1 MNHPIRKILSL
12 LFILFFT
19 NTLAEGSVRDSLQ
32 EKIDKVAM
40 RRLGHEFLKCIGD
53 YESRVLPIEKIGE
66 QYKIVFER
74 EFAIDP
80 DDLVSTIDEIIIK
93 DALPTNNYLVE
104 VEQCNTKEIIHS
116 FVIGKFNR
124 SSLIPCS
131 GRILPKNC
139 HHILITIF
147 DTQHLY
153 MQPPYP
159 SSSTSSFPFLSLL
172 LAAVMISVIILF
184 FYFRKKPQKEVDH
197 IITIGTS
204 CFDKKNQT
212 LSYQNQSSELST
224 KEAELLLLLYA
235 NLNDTVKRE
244 TLLNSIWGDEGD
256 YVGRTLDVFISKLR
270 KKLAADRSIKI
281 VNIRA
286 VGYKLVV

>member
-40 RRLGHEFLKCIGD
+40 RRLGHELLQCIGD
-53 YESRVLPIEKIGE
+53 FESRVLPIEKIGE

-80 DDLVSTIDEIIIK
+80 DDLVSTIDEILIR

-104 VEQCNTKEIIHS
+104 VEQCDTKEITHS

-124 SSLIPCS
+124 SNLIPCS

-139 HHILITIF
+139 YHILITIF
-147 DTQHLY
+147 DIQHLY
-153 MQPPYP
+153 VQPSNPN
-159 SSSTSSFPFLSLL
+159 SNTSSFSFLSLL
-172 LAAVMISVIILF
+172 SAVVLISAIILF
-184 FYFRKKPQKEVDH
+184 FYFRKRPQKGIDY
-197 IITIGTS
+197 IINIGAFT
-204 CFDKKNQT
+204 FDKKNQT
-212 LSYQNQSSELST
+212 LSYQNQSSELSP
-224 KEAELLLLLYA
+224 KEAALLLLLHA
-235 NLNDTVKRE
+235 HLNNTVKRE
-244 TLLNSIWGDEGD
+244 TLLNNVWGDEGD
-256 YVGRTLDVFISKLR
+256 YIGRTLDVFISKLR
-270 KKLAADRSIKI
+270 KKLAADTSIKI
-281 VNIRA
+281 VNVRA
-286 VGYKLVV
+286 VGYKLVI

>member
-1 MNHPIRKILSL
+1 MNHQIQKIFSL
-12 LFILFFT
+12 LFLLLFA
-19 NTLAEGSVRDSLQ
+19 NTLAEASVRDSLQ

-40 RRLGHEFLKCIGD
+40 RRLGHELLQCVGD
-53 YESRVLPIEKIGE
+53 FESRVLPIEKIGE

-80 DDLVSTIDEIIIK
+80 DDLISTIDEILIK

-104 VEQCNTKEIIHS
+104 VEQCDTKEIIHS

-124 SSLIPCS
+124 SNLIPCS
-131 GRILPKNC
+131 GRILPQNC
-139 HHILITIF
+139 YHILITIF
-147 DTQHLY
+147 DIQHLY
-153 MQPPYP
+153 VQPSNPD
-159 SSSTSSFPFLSLL
+159 SNTSSFPFLSLF
-172 LAAVMISVIILF
+172 LAVGFISVIILL
-184 FYFRKKPQKEVDH
+184 FYFRKRPQKEVDH
-197 IITIGTS
+197 IITIGAFT
-204 CFDKKNQT
+204 FDKKNQT

-224 KEAELLLLLYA
+224 KEAELLLLLHA

-244 TLLNSIWGDEGD
+244 TLLSNVWGDEGD

-270 KKLAADRSIKI
+270 KKLAADTRIKI
-281 VNIRA
+281 VNVRA

>member
-1 MNHPIRKILSL
+1 MNHQIQKIFSL
-12 LFILFFT
+12 LFLLLFA
-19 NTLAEGSVRDSLQ
+19 NTLAEASVRDSLQ

-40 RRLGHEFLKCIGD
+40 RRLGHELLQCVGD
-53 YESRVLPIEKIGE
+53 FESRVLPIEKIGE

-80 DDLVSTIDEIIIK
+80 DDLISTIDEILIK

-104 VEQCNTKEIIHS
+104 VEQCDTKEIIHS

-124 SSLIPCS
+124 SNLIPCS
-131 GRILPKNC
+131 GRILPQNC
-139 HHILITIF
+139 YHILITIF
-147 DTQHLY
+147 DIQHLY
-153 MQPPYP
+153 VQPPNP
-159 SSSTSSFPFLSLL
+159 DSNTSSFPFLSLF
-172 LAAVMISVIILF
+172 LAVGFISVIILL
-184 FYFRKKPQKEVDH
+184 FYFRKRPQKEVDH
-197 IITIGTS
+197 IITIGAFT
-204 CFDKKNQT
+204 FDKKNQT

-224 KEAELLLLLYA
+224 KEAELLLLLHA

-244 TLLNSIWGDEGD
+244 TLLSNVWGDEGD

-270 KKLAADRSIKI
+270 KKLAADTRIKI
-281 VNIRA
+281 VNVRA